1 MSSDTSSG
9 GDSTGSKVGV
19 GGGGSTSVPPPLKEK
34 QKEKEKARV
43 SRTSSIL
50 WHAHQNDAGAVR
62 KLLEEDRTLV
72 HARDY
77 DNRTPLHVASLHGW
91 IEVAKCLIDYGA
103 DVNAQDRWKNTP
115 LADAEGAKKHSMIEL
130 LKSYGGLSYG
140 QNGSHFE
147 PKPVPP
153 PQPNKC
159 DWEIDPSELDFS
171 TSAMIGKG
179 SFGEILKACWRG
191 TPVAVKRILPSLSD
205 DRLVIQD
212 FRHEVN
218 LLVKLRHPNIV
229 QFLGAVTEKKPLM
242 LITEYLR
249 GGQNGSHFEPK
260 PVPPP
265 QPNKCDWEI
274 DPSELDFSTSAMIGK
289 GSFGEILKACWRG
302 TPVAVKRILP
312 SLSDDRLVIQDFR
325 HEVNLLVKLRH
336 PNIVQFLGAVTE
348 KKPLMLITEYLR
360 GGDLHQYLKEKG
372 SLSPST
378 SINFALDIAR
388 GMAYLHN
395 EPNVIIHRD
404 LKPRNVLLVN
414 SSADHLKVGDFGLSK
429 LIKVQNTHDVYKM
442 TGETGSYRYMAPEVF
457 KHRRYDKKVDVFSF
471 AMILYEMLEG
481 DPPLANLEPYEAAK
495 YVSEGNRPT
504 FRSKGYIPEL
514 RELTEQCWAHDMN
527 QRPPFLDILKRLEKI
542 KENLPTDHHWN
553 IFNT

>member
-1 MSSDTSSG
+1 MSSDGPSG
-9 GDSTGSKVGV
+9 GEAAGSKGS
-19 GGGGSTSVPPPLKEK
+19 STSDKGKQKE
-34 QKEKEKARV
+34 KEKEKARV
-43 SRTSSIL
+43 SRTSLIL
-50 WHAHQNDAGAVR
+50 WHAHQNDPAAVR
-62 KLLEEDRTLV
+62 KLLEEDRSLV

-91 IEVAKCLIDYGA
+91 IDVAKCLIEYGA

-115 LADAEGAKKHSMIEL
+115 LADAEGAKKPSMIEL
-130 LKSYGGLSYG
+130 LKSYGGSSYG

-147 PKPVPP
+147 PRPVPP
-153 PQPNKC
+153 PLPNKC

-171 TSAMIGKG
+171 NSSIIGKQG
-179 SFGEILKACWRG
+179 SFGEILKAYWRG
-191 TPVAVKRILPSLSD
+191 TPVAIKRILPSLSD

-229 QFLGAVTEKKPLM
+229 QFLGAVT
-242 LITEYLR
+242 
-249 GGQNGSHFEPK
+249 
-260 PVPPP
+260 
-265 QPNKCDWEI
+265 D
-274 DPSELDFSTSAMIGK
+274 
-289 GSFGEILKACWRG
+289 
-302 TPVAVKRILP
+302 
-312 SLSDDRLVIQDFR
+312 
-325 HEVNLLVKLRH
+325 
-336 PNIVQFLGAVTE
+336 

-360 GGDLHQYLKEKG
+360 GGDLHQYLKEKS

-378 SINFALDIAR
+378 AINFALDIAR

-395 EPNVIIHRD
+395 EPNVIVHRD

-429 LIKVQNTHDVYKM
+429 LIKVQNSHDVYKM

-457 KHRRYDKKVDVFSF
+457 KHRKYDKKVDVFSF

-481 DPPLANLEPYEAAK
+481 DPPLSNLEPYEAAK
-495 YVSEGNRPT
+495 YVAEGHRPT

-514 RELTEQCWAHDMN
+514 KELTEQCWAADMN
-527 QRPPFLDILKRLEKI
+527 RRPSFLEILKRLEKI
-542 KENLPTDHHWN
+542 KEILPTDHHWSL
-553 IFNT
+553 FNT

>member
-1 MSSDTSSG
+1 MSFEHSG
-9 GDSTGSKVGV
+9 TPAGSPSPGSTGGRGNISSSSASG
-19 GGGGSTSVPPPLKEK
+19 TSKEK
-34 QKEKEKARV
+34 QKEKARV
-43 SRTSSIL
+43 SRTSLIL
-50 WHAHQNDAGAVR
+50 WHAHQNDPSAVR
-62 KLLEEDRTLV
+62 KLLEEDQSLV

-77 DNRTPLHVASLHGW
+77 DSRTPLHVASLHGW
-91 IEVAKCLIDYGA
+91 IDVAKCLIEHGA

-115 LADAEGAKKHSMIEL
+115 LADAEGAKKHGMIEL

-153 PQPNKC
+153 PLPNKC

-171 TSAMIGKG
+171 NSAIIGKG
-179 SFGEILKACWRG
+179 SFGEILKA
-191 TPVAVKRILPSLSD
+191 
-205 DRLVIQD
+205 
-212 FRHEVN
+212 
-218 LLVKLRHPNIV
+218 
-229 QFLGAVTEKKPLM
+229 
-242 LITEYLR
+242 Y
-249 GGQNGSHFEPK
+249 
-260 PVPPP
+260 
-265 QPNKCDWEI
+265 
-274 DPSELDFSTSAMIGK
+274 
-289 GSFGEILKACWRG
+289 WRG

-360 GGDLHQYLKEKG
+360 GGDLHQYLKDKG
-372 SLSPST
+372 SLSPAT
-378 SINFALDIAR
+378 AINFALDIAR

-414 SSADHLKVGDFGLSK
+414 SGADHLKVGDFGLSK
-429 LIKVQNTHDVYKM
+429 LIKVQNSHDVYKM

-457 KHRRYDKKVDVFSF
+457 KHRKYDKKVDVFSF

-481 DPPLANLEPYEAAK
+481 DPPLANYEPYEAAK
-495 YVSEGNRPT
+495 YVAEGHRPM
-504 FRSKGYIPEL
+504 FRAKGYLPVL
-514 RELTEQCWAHDMN
+514 RELTEECWASDMN
-527 QRPPFLDILKRLEKI
+527 KRPSFLEILKRLEKI

-553 IFNT
+553 LFNA

>member
-9 GDSTGSKVGV
+9 GDSTGSKVGGV
-19 GGGGSTSVPPPLKEK
+19 GGGGSASVPSPSKEK

-72 HARDY
+72 NARDY

-91 IEVAKCLIDYGA
+91 IDVAKCLIDYGA

-115 LADAEGAKKHSMIEL
+115 LADAEGAKKHNMIEL

-153 PQPNKC
+153 P
-159 DWEIDPSELDFS
+159 L
-171 TSAMIGKG
+171 
-179 SFGEILKACWRG
+179 
-191 TPVAVKRILPSLSD
+191 
-205 DRLVIQD
+205 
-212 FRHEVN
+212 
-218 LLVKLRHPNIV
+218 
-229 QFLGAVTEKKPLM
+229 
-242 LITEYLR
+242 
-249 GGQNGSHFEPK
+249 
-260 PVPPP
+260 
-265 QPNKCDWEI
+265 PNKCDWEI

-372 SLSPST
+372 SLSPT
-378 SINFALDIAR
+378 TAINFALDIAR

-527 QRPPFLDILKRLEKI
+527 QRPPFLDILKRLEKT